1 MKTTT
6 VYLVVDDMGYDGISL
21 DDSKVFIN
29 KADAEAYKQHLEQG
43 DYITF
48 DVVIKEMELN

>member
-21 DDSKVFIN
+21 EDAKVFIN

-48 DVVIKEMELN
+48 DVIIKEMELN